1 MKAIVLISSIFY
13 LLGLFIGK
21 KIDLVKK
28 SVPVE
33 KIIIHK
39 IQEYKPSKC
48 FCFNEK
54 TIVKTKTDS
63 TKVSNSHT
71 NVLLKN
77 NKL

>member
-1 MKAIVLISSIFY
+1 MKASILISSIFY
-13 LLGLFIGK
+13 LLGLFIGN

-28 SVPVE
+28 SFPVE

-54 TIVKTKTDS
+54 AIAKTESDS
-63 TKVSNSHT
+63 TKVNNSHSEI
-71 NVLLKN
+71 LLKN
-77 NKL
+77 NEL

>member
-1 MKAIVLISSIFY
+1 MKTIILISSIFY
-13 LLGLFIGK
+13 LLGLFIGN

-28 SVPVE
+28 SFPVE

-54 TIVKTKTDS
+54 AIAKTESDS
-63 TKVSNSHT
+63 TKVNNSHSEI
-71 NVLLKN
+71 LLKN
-77 NKL
+77 NEL

>member
-1 MKAIVLISSIFY
+1 MKAIILISSIFY
-13 LLGLFIGK
+13 FLGLFIGN

-28 SVPVE
+28 SFPVE

-54 TIVKTKTDS
+54 AIAKTETDS
-63 TKVSNSHT
+63 TKVCNSNT
-71 NVLLKN
+71 DVLLKN
-77 NKL
+77 NEL

>member
-1 MKAIVLISSIFY
+1 MKAIILISSIFY
-13 LLGLFIGK
+13 LLGLFIGN

-28 SVPVE
+28 SFPVE

-54 TIVKTKTDS
+54 AIAKTESDT
-63 TKVSNSHT
+63 TKVNNSHSEI
-71 NVLLKN
+71 LLKN
-77 NKL
+77 NEL